1 MSITSLLIANR
12 GEIACRIIRTAKAR
26 GIRTIAVYSDADQG
40 AQHVAM
46 ADQAVHIGG
55 AAATDSYL
63 KGDVILQAAL
73 DTGAEAIHPG
83 YGFLSE
89 NADFADAVQKAGLI
103 FVGPDPDAIRAMGE
117 KDNAKALMEQAG
129 VPVVPG
135 YYGDN
140 QAVDHLASE
149 AERVGYPVLIK
160 AVAGGGGKGMRRVDD
175 AADFADAL
183 AGAQREAKSAFGND
197 RVLIEKYVLN
207 PRHIEVQVFGDR
219 NGKAIHLYERD
230 CSLQRRHQKVVE
242 EAPAPGMT
250 DEVRAAMTEAA
261 TNAVKA
267 INYVGAGTIEFIADG
282 SGPLRP
288 DGFWFMEMN
297 TRLQVEH
304 PVTEQ
309 VTGLDLVGLQLDV
322 AAGKGLPDT
331 PPLQGHA
338 FEVRLYAE
346 NPEKK
351 FLPSTGPLHGLEL
364 ATGAGLRIDSGVRE
378 GDAVTMFY
386 DPMISKVIG
395 YGDDRDAARRRLIA
409 GLRQSFVAGPK
420 ANIPF
425 LIACLAHQGFAAG
438 QFDTGFIEANEADL
452 ITSATDVDVQ
462 TALLIAAAARLADE
476 DCSNGAD
483 PWAANHGF
491 RVSGVPGQRHYVF
504 AHGKE
509 DHALVATYKT
519 EGGYIINGASVQIVE
534 GAVLIDGK
542 KVSAAHRVAGDT
554 HYVGLDGRT
563 VELVAQHPFA
573 ADGFEES
580 GAAASAILAPMP
592 GKVISLAVKVGDK
605 VKAGQQ
611 LGVLE
616 AMKME
621 HSLTAPAAAEVEA
634 VPVGPGDQVDEGAI
648 LIKFVDAGDA

>member
-12 GEIACRIIRTAKAR
+12 GEIACRIIRTAKAC
-26 GIRTIAVYSDADQG
+26 GIRTVAVYSDADAN
-40 AQHVAM
+40 AQHVLL

-73 DTGAEAIHPG
+73 DSGAQAIHPG

-89 NADFADAVQKAGLI
+89 NADFAEAVQKAGLI
-103 FVGPDPDAIRAMGE
+103 FVGPDPDAIREMGE
-117 KDNAKALMEQAG
+117 KDNAKALMEKAG

-140 QAVDHLASE
+140 QDVEHLAAE
-149 AERVGYPVLIK
+149 AARVGYPVLIK

-183 AGAQREAKSAFGND
+183 GAAQREAKSAFGND

-219 NGKAIHLYERD
+219 HGKAIHLYERD

-242 EAPAPGMT
+242 EAPAPGMS
-250 DEVRAAMTEAA
+250 DDVRAAMTSAA

-322 AAGKGLPDT
+322 AAGGQLPDT

-338 FEVRLYAE
+338 IEVRLYAE

-351 FLPSTGPLHGLEL
+351 FLPSTGSLHGLEL
-364 ATGAGLRIDSGVRE
+364 AQGPGLRVDSGVIE

-386 DPMISKVIG
+386 DPMIAKLIG
-395 YGDDRDAARRRLIA
+395 FGADRDAARQQLIA
-409 GLRQSFVAGPK
+409 GLGRSFVAGPK

-425 LIACLAHQGFAAG
+425 LIAALSHDGFAAG
-438 QFDTGFIEANEADL
+438 AFDTGFIEDHQADL
-452 ITSATDVDVQ
+452 INGATADEVQ
-462 TALLIAAAARLADE
+462 QALLVAAATRLRAE
-476 DCSNGAD
+476 DASNSAD
-483 PWAANHGF
+483 PWAASHGF
-491 RVSGVPGQRHYVF
+491 RVSGLPGLRSFVF
-504 AHGKE
+504 AFGKD
-509 DHALVATYKT
+509 DHTLDVSFDGAGVYRVGDTILRIVDGA
-519 EGGYIINGASVQIVE
+519 IIVDGVKIV
-534 GAVLIDGK
+534 
-542 KVSAAHRVAGDT
+542 SSCRVAGDSY
-554 HYVGLDGRT
+554 YVGLNGRT
-563 VELVAQHPFA
+563 IELVAQHPFA
-573 ADGFEES
+573 ADGFEEG
-580 GAAASAILAPMP
+580 GAATSAILAPMP
-592 GKVISLAVKVGDK
+592 GKVISLAVKAGDK

-621 HSLTAPAAAEVEA
+621 HSLTAPTAVEVEA
-634 VPVGPGDQVDEGAI
+634 VPVAPGDQVDEGAV
-648 LIKFVDAGDA
+648 LIKFVDEESA

>member
-26 GIRTIAVYSDADQG
+26 GIRTIAVYSDADQA
-40 AQHVAM
+40 AQHVAL

-73 DTGAEAIHPG
+73 DTGADAIHPG

-89 NADFADAVQKAGLI
+89 NADFAEAVQKAGVI

-140 QAVDHLASE
+140 QDVDHLAKE

-175 AADFADAL
+175 VANFSDAL
-183 AGAQREAKSAFGND
+183 AAAQREAKSAFGND

-322 AAGKGLPDT
+322 AAGGGLPDT

-338 FEVRLYAE
+338 IEVRLYAE

-351 FLPSTGPLHGLEL
+351 FLPSTGPLHGLSL
-364 ATGAGLRIDSGVRE
+364 AEGEGVRIDSGVRE
-378 GDAVTMFY
+378 GDTVTMFY
-386 DPMISKVIG
+386 DPMIAKVIG
-395 YGDDRDAARRRLIA
+395 FGDDRDSARQNLIA

-425 LIACLAHQGFAAG
+425 LIACLAHEGFAGG
-438 QFDTGFIEANEADL
+438 QFDTGFIEAHEGDL
-452 ITSATDVDVQ
+452 IAAASDDQVQ
-462 TALLIAAAARLADE
+462 TALLAAA
-476 DCSNGAD
+476 C
-483 PWAANHGF
+483 
-491 RVSGVPGQRHYVF
+491 
-504 AHGKE
+504 
-509 DHALVATYKT
+509 AL
-519 EGGYIINGASVQIVE
+519 S
-534 GAVLIDGK
+534 LI
-542 KVSAAHRVAGDT
+542 H
-554 HYVGLDGRT
+554 
-563 VELVAQHPFA
+563 
-573 ADGFEES
+573 
-580 GAAASAILAPMP
+580 I
-592 GKVISLAVKVGDK
+592 
-605 VKAGQQ
+605 
-611 LGVLE
+611 
-616 AMKME
+616 
-621 HSLTAPAAAEVEA
+621 
-634 VPVGPGDQVDEGAI
+634 
-648 LIKFVDAGDA
+648 